1 MLRLAAQSW
10 VDGFPNLRFFRYAI
24 VPLVVSLRGKS
35 DDAKVTLFTSLILF
49 FTGLL
54 KPGSQNARTPPLDE
68 KRRFWT
74 RGKSRSYA
82 INDDKDTD
90 IQRPHGNA
98 DKEGLEPKPE
108 QRPQIH
114 FHQSRFQVGHN

>member
-1 MLRLAAQSW
+1 MSAHRLWMKSGASGRA
-10 VDGFPNLRFFRYAI
+10 VDLNH
-24 VPLVVSLRGKS
+24 
-35 DDAKVTLFTSLILF
+35 T
-49 FTGLL
+49 
-54 KPGSQNARTPPLDE
+54 
-68 KRRFWT
+68 
-74 RGKSRSYA
+74 A